1 MSNGETMLIA
11 YDGTERAGRAL
22 EYAAQLLRPTTVEIL
37 TAWEPVARQTARA
50 VSRTGIHQSTVS
62 PDLSPRHRAG
72 RKPGPSRPRPPG
84 GIRHHYFLRHH

>member
-1 MSNGETMLIA
+1 MLIA

-50 VSRTGIHQSTVS
+50 VSRTGMHQSTAVS
-62 PDLSPRHRAG
+62 YTHLTLPTIYSV
-72 RKPGPSRPRPPG
+72 
-84 GIRHHYFLRHH
+84 

>member
-50 VSRTGIHQSTVS
+50 V
-62 PDLSPRHRAG
+62 
-72 RKPGPSRPRPPG
+72 
-84 GIRHHYFLRHH
+84 